1 MVGAPITAQCRNS
14 NDMPPI
20 RTQVAPLDLLT
31 DRWLIEA
38 LRHMSSNPHVR
49 DAAAAWLAAYSAALT
64 RGYAEHDA
72 QARADE
78 ALQRVIEC
86 DRGQVQDDSHG
97 PDRPAGPSGGRTHG

>member
-78 ALQRVIEC
+78 ALQRVVGSEG
-86 DRGQVQDDSHG
+86 GQEDSDS
-97 PDRPAGPSGGRTHG
+97 PDQAAWLSGGRTHG